1 MKKIFYLMFA
11 ATIGTAMIACDDDN
25 DSVEVSGISLDQQ
38 TLDLTV
44 GDKQQLTATVTPEN
58 ADDKTVVWLSNNT
71 EVVTVDKGMV
81 EAVAAGEAIVTA
93 AAGGKTATCTVTVK
107 SATVEVSDVSLD
119 QETLNLTVGET
130 QQLTAT
136 VTPEDADDKTV
147 TWTSDNNDVVTVNDE
162 GVVTAVAAGE
172 AVVTAAAGGKTAT
185 CTVTVIFP
193 TVDPTALIKTIKI
206 PDRQNEGFYRQ
217 LTLSYTDDKVTTIK
231 NERYTPEG
239 TVEEL
244 GTTEVNITYDYE
256 AGKVTLT
263 GDQDYGEIEFTL
275 NEKGHVVNAFE
286 GAITFEYDENNGML
300 EKITMIDED
309 EEISLDI
316 FNATYDAETNLA
328 TIGFDFEGSGEMIN
342 YECEAST
349 ILNNKGIDLNMFV
362 YLYGNFSV
370 IDYAILCGLI
380 PSTPN
385 LLELAADGDITFVP
399 EITKDGEII
408 SFEMKGEDEEDE
420 GSIKYFFGY

>member
-1 MKKIFYLMFA
+1 MFA
-11 ATIGTAMIACDDDN
+11 ATIGTAMVACDDDN

-107 SATVEVSDVSLD
+107 SATVDVSLD

-136 VTPEDADDKTV
+136 VTPENADDKTV
-147 TWTSDNNDVVTVNDE
+147 EWTSDKPEVVTVNDE

-172 AVVTAAAGGKTAT
+172 AVVTATIGGKTAT

-193 TVDPTALIKTIKI
+193 PVDSEALIKTIKI

-244 GTTEVNITYDYE
+244 GTTEVNITYE
-256 AGKVTLT
+256 PGKVTLT

-300 EKITMIDED
+300 EKITMIDD
-309 EEISLDI
+309 EEEVPVDI
-316 FNATYDAETNLA
+316 FKATYDAETNLA
-328 TIGFDFEGSGEMIN
+328 TIELDLEGEMIN

-362 YLYGNFSV
+362 YIYGYFSV

-385 LLELAADGDITFVP
+385 LLELAADGNITFVP
-399 EITKDGEII
+399 EITKDGKII